1 MILKNIINKYLEN
14 NKKTIDILINAEKKE
29 IISSARLIINTIN
42 ANKKIL
48 ICGNGG
54 SASDAQHF
62 AAELIGRFKKD
73 RPSLPAMALNT
84 DTSAITA
91 IANDFNYETVF
102 ARQIQGIGNKED
114 ILLAISTSGN
124 SRNILEAVKAAKK
137 KKLVTIGLTGKNS
150 SLVSSKSDYCIFV
163 SSKETSHIQELHII
177 VLHILC
183 ILIEK
188 KL

>member
-1 MILKNIINKYLEN
+1 MEKVLTDYLKSFQNDFNVFLKKDFNDILKVADLISNAFKKGNKL
-14 NKKTIDILINAEKKE
+14 LV
-29 IISSARLIINTIN
+29 
-42 ANKKIL
+42 
-48 ICGNGG
+48 CGNGG

-137 KKLVTIGLTGKNS
+137 KKLVTIGLTGKNA

>member
-1 MILKNIINKYLEN
+1 
-14 NKKTIDILINAEKKE
+14 
-29 IISSARLIINTIN
+29 
-42 ANKKIL
+42 
-48 ICGNGG
+48 
-54 SASDAQHF
+54 
-62 AAELIGRFKKD
+62 
-73 RPSLPAMALNT
+73 MALNT

>member
-1 MILKNIINKYLEN
+1 MEKVLTDYLKSFQNDFNVFLKKDFNDILKVADLISNAFKKGNKL
-14 NKKTIDILINAEKKE
+14 LV
-29 IISSARLIINTIN
+29 
-42 ANKKIL
+42 
-48 ICGNGG
+48 CGNGG

>member
-1 MILKNIINKYLEN
+1 MEKVLTDYLKSFQNDFNVFLKKDFHDILKVADLIANAFNKG
-14 NKKTIDILINAEKKE
+14 NKL
-29 IISSARLIINTIN
+29 LV
-42 ANKKIL
+42 
-48 ICGNGG
+48 CGNGG

-91 IANDFNYETVF
+91 IANDFSYETVF

-137 KKLVTIGLTGKNS
+137 KKLVTIGLTGKNA

>member
-1 MILKNIINKYLEN
+1 MEKVLTDYLKSFQNDFNVFLKKDFHDILKVADLIANAFKKGNKL
-14 NKKTIDILINAEKKE
+14 LV
-29 IISSARLIINTIN
+29 
-42 ANKKIL
+42 
-48 ICGNGG
+48 CGNGG

-102 ARQIQGIGNKED
+102 ARQIQGLGNKED

>member
-1 MILKNIINKYLEN
+1 MEKVLTDYLKSFQNDFNVFLKKDFYDILKVADLISNAFKKGNKL
-14 NKKTIDILINAEKKE
+14 LV
-29 IISSARLIINTIN
+29 
-42 ANKKIL
+42 
-48 ICGNGG
+48 CGNGG

-137 KKLVTIGLTGKNS
+137 KKLVTIGLTGKNA

>member
-1 MILKNIINKYLEN
+1 MEDYFHDKIIETQEVLE
-14 NKKTIDILINAEKKE
+14 KISKDRELINSLIKITQICCGSIEKGGK
-29 IISSARLIINTIN
+29 IIFA
-42 ANKKIL
+42 
-48 ICGNGG
+48 GNGG
-54 SASDAQHF
+54 SAADAQHF

-84 DTSAITA
+84 DTSALTA

>member
-1 MILKNIINKYLEN
+1 MIQDLKDYLKGFQDDFNVFLKKDFNDILKAAELISKAFKEGNKL
-14 NKKTIDILINAEKKE
+14 LV
-29 IISSARLIINTIN
+29 
-42 ANKKIL
+42 
-48 ICGNGG
+48 CGNGG

-62 AAELIGRFKKD
+62 AAELIGRFKKN
-73 RPSLPAMALNT
+73 RPSLPALALNT

-91 IANDFNYETVF
+91 IANDYNYETIF

-124 SRNILEAVKAAKK
+124 SKNIIEAVRAAKE
-137 KKLVTIGLTGKNS
+137 KKLLTISLTGKNK
-150 SLVSSKSDYCIFV
+150 SLVSNESDYSIFV
-163 SSKETSHIQELHII
+163 ASKETSHIQELHII
-177 VLHILC
+177 VLHLLC